1 MTRNIMSP
9 AKYIQGKGE
18 IRRLHRYC
26 AELEGKKAY
35 IVADAFVLANYE
47 KEISEGFQ
55 GGDVSYVLH
64 SFTGECS
71 LKEVQRIVEAVKES
85 EADVIIG
92 IGGGKTLDAAKAVGF
107 YSRLPLIVA
116 PTVAS
121 TDAPC
126 SALSV
131 LYTED
136 GRLDKYLYLRSN
148 PDRVVVDTELV
159 AKAPV
164 RLLVAGM
171 GDALSTY
178 YEARACRR
186 SAESRGENKSTI
198 GAYALAQ
205 ACRDTLLADGLQA
218 KQDAENGILSEA
230 VENIIEANIY
240 LSGIGFESGGLAAAH
255 AIHNGLTLLEE
266 TRPVMHGE
274 KVAFTTI
281 VQLVLENAP
290 IQELEEIIKFN
301 RSIGLPVTLEE
312 MHLSAEQQ
320 DRLRIAAEASCAP
333 GTPMDNMPFSVT
345 SENIVKAM
353 LKVDQLGRQLPLKF

>member
-1 MTRNIMSP
+1 MNRSIMSP
-9 AKYIQGKGE
+9 AKYIQGRGE

-26 AELEGKKAY
+26 TDLGAGKAY
-35 IVADAFVLANYE
+35 IIADSFVLSHYE
-47 KEISEGFQ
+47 KEITGGFQ
-55 GGDVSYVLH
+55 EGTA
-64 SFTGECS
+64 SFILQSFAGECS
-71 LKEVQRIVEAVKES
+71 LKEVEKIAQAAEKA

-92 IGGGKTLDAAKAVGF
+92 IGGGKTLDVAKAVGF

-136 GRLDKYLYLRSN
+136 GRLEKYLYLRSN

-159 AKAPV
+159 AGAPV

-171 GDALSTY
+171 GDALSTF

-186 SAESRGENKSTI
+186 SAESRGQDKSAI

-205 ACRDTLLADGLQA
+205 ACRDTLLADGAQA
-218 KQDAENGILSEA
+218 KQDVENGILSEA

-255 AIHNGLTLLEE
+255 AIHNAMTQLEE
-266 TRPVMHGE
+266 TRPVLHGE
-274 KVAFTTI
+274 KVAFGTI
-281 VQLVLENAP
+281 VQLVLENADTS
-290 IQELEEIIKFN
+290 EIAEALAFCQ
-301 RSIGLPVTLEE
+301 SVSLPTTL
-312 MHLSAEQQ
+312 QQ
-320 DRLRIAAEASCAP
+320 LNLDATDQSKLRIVAEASCALQE
-333 GTPMDNMPFSVT
+333 PMSNMPF
-345 SENIVKAM
+345 EVKPEDVLAAM
-353 LKVDQLGRQLPLKF
+353 LEADRLGAKSSFS

>member
-1 MTRNIMSP
+1 MTRSILSP
-9 AKYIQGKGE
+9 AKYIQGRGE
-18 IRRLHRYC
+18 IRHLPRYC
-26 AELEGKKAY
+26 ADLGADKAY
-35 IVADAFVLANYE
+35 IIADSFVLSHYE
-47 KEISEGFQ
+47 KEITGGFQ
-55 GGDVSYVLH
+55 EGDISCVLLP
-64 SFTGECS
+64 FAGECTM
-71 LKEVQRIVEAVKES
+71 KEVERIALAAKDE

-92 IGGGKTLDAAKAVGF
+92 VGGGKVLDVAKAVGF

-159 AKAPV
+159 AGAPV

-186 SAESRGENKSTI
+186 SAESRGQDKSAL

-205 ACRDTLLADGLQA
+205 ACRDTLLADGAQA
-218 KQDAENGILSEA
+218 KRDAENGILTEA

-255 AIHNGLTLLEE
+255 AIHNAMTQLEE
-266 TRPVMHGE
+266 TRPVLHGE
-274 KVAFTTI
+274 KVAFGTI
-281 VQLVLENAP
+281 VQLVLEKAEP
-290 IQELEEIIKFN
+290 SEIAEALAFCQ
-301 RSIGLPVTLEE
+301 SVGLPTTLRQ
-312 MHLSAEQQ
+312 LNLDAADQSKL
-320 DRLRIAAEASCAP
+320 RLVAEASCAP
-333 GTPMDNMPFSVT
+333 QEPMSNMPFSVT
-345 SENIVKAM
+345 SDSVVKAM
-353 LKVDQLGRQLPLKF
+353 LMADQMGRQLKPKF

>member
-1 MTRNIMSP
+1 MTRSIMSP
-9 AKYIQGKGE
+9 AKYIQGRGE

-26 AELEGKKAY
+26 TELEGKNAY

-55 GGDVSYVLH
+55 GCDVSYVLQ
-64 SFTGECS
+64 SFAGECS
-71 LKEVQRIVEAVKES
+71 RKEVQRIVEAAKES

-107 YSRLPLIVA
+107 YSRLRLIVA

-136 GRLDKYLYLRSN
+136 GRLDKYLPLRSN
-148 PDRVVVDTELV
+148 PERVVVDTELV

-171 GDALSTY
+171 GDALSTF

-186 SAESRGENKSTI
+186 AAKSGGRDTSAI
-198 GAYALAQ
+198 AAYTLAR
-205 ACRDTLLADGLQA
+205 ACRDTLLADGAQA

-255 AIHNGLTLLEE
+255 AIHNAMTQLEE
-266 TRPVMHGE
+266 TRPILHGE
-274 KVAFTTI
+274 KVAFGTL
-281 VQLVLENAP
+281 VHLVLEKADP
-290 IQELEEIIKFN
+290 TEIEEALAFC
-301 RSIGLPVTLEE
+301 RSVGLPTTLRQLNLDAEE
-312 MHLSAEQQ
+312 QSKL
-320 DRLRIAAEASCAP
+320 RLVAEASCAP
-333 GTPMDNMPFSVT
+333 HEPMSNMPFKVKPEDVLAAILEADRLGANSLT
-345 SENIVKAM
+345 S
-353 LKVDQLGRQLPLKF
+353 

>member
-1 MTRNIMSP
+1 MTRSIMSP
-9 AKYIQGKGE
+9 AKYIQGRGE

-47 KEISEGFQ
+47 KEISEGFKD
-55 GGDVSYVLH
+55 GDVFYVLH
-64 SFTGECS
+64 PFAGECS
-71 LKEVQRIVEAVKES
+71 LKEVLRIVEAVKES

-92 IGGGKTLDAAKAVGF
+92 IGGGKTLDVAKAVGF

-136 GRLDKYLYLRSN
+136 GRLDEYLPLRSN
-148 PDRVVVDTELV
+148 PERVVVDTEIV
-159 AKAPV
+159 SKAPV

-171 GDALSTY
+171 GDALSTF
-178 YEARACRR
+178 YEARACWRAAKSGGR
-186 SAESRGENKSTI
+186 DTSAI
-198 GAYALAQ
+198 AAYALAR
-205 ACRDTLLADGLQA
+205 ACRDTLLADGAQA
-218 KQDAENGILSEA
+218 KQDTENGILSEA

-266 TRPVMHGE
+266 TRPAMHGE
-274 KVAFTTI
+274 KVAFATI

-290 IQELEEIIKFN
+290 IHEIEETITFCL
-301 RSIGLPVTLEE
+301 RTGLPTTLKEL
-312 MHLSAEQQ
+312 HLSAEKP
-320 DRLRIAAEASCAP
+320 DRLWIAAEASCAP
-333 GTPMDNMPFSVT
+333 DSPMANMPFSVT
-345 SENIVKAM
+345 PESVLEAM
-353 LKVDQLGRQLPLKF
+353 LKADQLGRQLPPKS